1 MLKASFL
8 LLFCLLLKLPSGF
21 LPLHCGG
28 RQMLPLMPR
37 SARECLIGLVLRWDT
52 EVLLLLSPEERRSRV
67 SREQPSPAA
76 GDPVSL
82 CSVLSRAGEG
92 IKGCILC
99 SCSVPGWHPW
109 EQPALPVSSGAV
121 GAHPTPH
128 MHNHWFS
135 SALQHSSQQG
145 KTTEGNGLRPAVTAV
160 CVFQARFIPCC
171 SPSN

>member
-1 MLKASFL
+1 MLKAAFL
-8 LLFCLLLKLPSGF
+8 LPKIPSGF
-21 LPLHCGG
+21 LPLSLLLTVTLEGG
-28 RQMLPLMPR
+28 RCFLSCLTLPGNAL
-37 SARECLIGLVLRWDT
+37 SGLVLRWDT
-52 EVLLLLSPEERRSRV
+52 EVLLGSPEEGRSRV

-76 GDPVSL
+76 GAPVSL
-82 CSVLSRAGEG
+82 CSVLSLCQSRRGDAG
-92 IKGCILC
+92 LHPL
-99 SCSVPGWHPW
+99 PGWHLW
-109 EQPALPVSSGAV
+109 EQPALPVPSGAL

-145 KTTEGNGLRPAVTAV
+145 KTTQGNGLRPAVTAV